1 MALHDS
7 TGALA
12 RAGRYRR
19 LAEEALADRGLER
32 DAALAVLES
41 PDEDLAPLLW
51 AAFAVRSRHF
61 GRRVKLC
68 VLQNARSGLCPED
81 CGYCS
86 QSAVSSAD
94 IERYRLLPVAELVAH
109 ARRAVASGAR
119 RYCMV
124 VSARGP
130 SAADVDHF
138 ASAARTIR
146 GEFPTLELCVSLGIM
161 DERQARALRDAG
173 IDFVNHNLNTSR
185 RFYPEICSTHTYDD
199 RLATV
204 AGTARAGLA
213 TCSGVIIG
221 MGETHGDLVD
231 VAAELRALDVAS
243 LPVNFLHPIDGTPLG
258 DRPSPAPADCLR
270 ALALFRLTSPR
281 ADLRAAGGRER
292 ALGAAQGLALFA
304 ASSIFVEGY
313 LTTPGQR
320 REDARAMIDA
330 LGFEV
335 EGETASRDG
344 QNWTNVMR
352 GSRDGLLGAS

>member
-1 MALHDS
+1 MGLPDS
-7 TGALA
+7 TAALA
-12 RAGRYRR
+12 AAGHYRT
-19 LAEEALADRGLER
+19 LAEDALEER
-32 DAALAVLES
+32 PLSRVAALAVLRSSDVEL
-41 PDEDLAPLLW
+41 PQLLW

-94 IERYRLLPVAELVAH
+94 IQRYRLLPVEELVAN
-109 ARRAVASGAR
+109 ARRAVATGAR

-130 SAADVDHF
+130 SEADVGHF
-138 ASAARTIR
+138 AGAARAIR
-146 GEFPTLELCVSLGIM
+146 REFPSLELCVSLGIM
-161 DERQARALRDAG
+161 DERQAATLREAG

-199 RLATV
+199 RRATV
-204 AGTARAGLA
+204 EGTARAGLSA
-213 TCSGVIIG
+213 CSGVIMG
-221 MGETHGDLVD
+221 MGETHDDLVD
-231 VAAELRALDVAS
+231 VAEELRGLDVAS

-258 DRPSPAPADCLR
+258 ERPSPAVADCLR

-313 LTTPGQR
+313 LTTAGQR
-320 REDARAMIDA
+320 RDDARAMIGA

-335 EGETASRDG
+335 EGEAPSDG
-344 QNWTNVMR
+344 HGWANVMR
-352 GSRDGLLGAS
+352 GSRDASGGVS